1 MGRPRLKVRFRVP
14 PYVSPRAAW
23 RRRIHAAA
31 ARAIRQAGVEYG
43 PDDAL
48 ELDVTLYLR
57 GRALGLHDV
66 DNRLKDIMD
75 ALQGHV
81 GGTGKKHR
89 ALPPLIPNDCQVF
102 RVTIEKLAPPKQ
114 SRGLG
119 HVVVASHAAG
129 RRRRTG
135 GV

>member
-1 MGRPRLKVRFRVP
+1 MGKPRLKVRFRIP
-14 PYVSPRAAW
+14 PYVSPRAVW
-23 RRRIHAAA
+23 RRRLHAAGA
-31 ARAIRQAGVEYG
+31 QALRQAGVTYD

-81 GGTGKKHR
+81 GGTGKKRR
-89 ALPPLIPNDCQVF
+89 ALPALIPNDRQVF
-102 RVTIEKLAPPKQ
+102 RVTIEKQAPPKQ

-119 HVVVASHAAG
+119 HVVITSYAAG